1 MRTILWIA
9 LAGLTALSAGCEIED
24 EPDTRERT
32 IIREE
37 PDRDADI
44 DIRTRD
50 VNVPERVEVPEVD
63 VNVDEREP
71 QREVEPDRER

>member
-1 MRTILWIA
+1 MRSILWIA
-9 LAGLTALSAGCEIED
+9 LGAATLAAGCEIED
-24 EPDTRERT
+24 NPDTRDRT

-50 VNVPERVEVPEVD
+50 VNVPDRVRVPEVD

-71 QREVEPDRER
+71 QRDVEPERER